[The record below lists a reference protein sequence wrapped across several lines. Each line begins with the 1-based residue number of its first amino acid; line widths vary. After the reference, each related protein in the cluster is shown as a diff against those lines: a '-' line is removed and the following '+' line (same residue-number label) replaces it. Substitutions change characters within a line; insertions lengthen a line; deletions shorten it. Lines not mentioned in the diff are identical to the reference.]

1 MVGLQRQIHKILFYI
16 TIMGENE
23 SFMDKTKGRVKFHYT
38 MEVNL
43 IQTISTYIAYVFA
56 VALPHRA

>member
-1 MVGLQRQIHKILFYI
+1 
-16 TIMGENE
+16 MGENE